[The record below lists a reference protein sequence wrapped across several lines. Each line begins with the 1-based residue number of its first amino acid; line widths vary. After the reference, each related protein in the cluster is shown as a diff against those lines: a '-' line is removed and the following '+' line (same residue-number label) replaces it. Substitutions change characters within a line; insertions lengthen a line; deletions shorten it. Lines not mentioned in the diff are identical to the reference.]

1 MAGFELVE
9 HTADVGIRVRAP
21 SLAATIEEATRG
33 LAEVAGVGRPGTGDA
48 VAVEVE
54 AGDPGAV
61 LVDWLNEVL
70 YLLEVRA
77 SALAGVSVRHA
88 GAQGAAGSVS
98 LSPLDYEVEGTP
110 VKAATYHQLDVRRE
124 GRGWVATVYLDI

>member
-1 MAGFELVE
+1 MAGFELIE

-33 LAEVAGVGRPGTGDA
+33 LAEVAGIGRPGAGDA

-98 LSPLDYEVEGTP
+98 LSPLDHEVEGTP
-110 VKAATYHQLDVRRE
+110 VKAATLHQLDVRRE